1 MFFVKKGNDNDLKG
15 GYKAQTQY
23 IHNYNQTC
31 DLLNFA
37 INKLQI
43 NRFFGILFICN
54 KILAYWNIA
63 INLRRNGNHR

>member
-43 NRFFGILFICN
+43 NRFFGDSIYLQ
-54 KILAYWNIA
+54 
-63 INLRRNGNHR
+63 